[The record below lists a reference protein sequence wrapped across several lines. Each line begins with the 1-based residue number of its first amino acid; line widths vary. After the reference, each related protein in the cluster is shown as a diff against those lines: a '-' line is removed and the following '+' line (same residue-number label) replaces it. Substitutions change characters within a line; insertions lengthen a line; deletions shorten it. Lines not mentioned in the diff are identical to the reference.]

1 LASDV
6 TFPPAG
12 RAENLLMLPSLASP
26 WRDYRFALINEIDTT
41 ELSRTFFVDGV
52 FGFEGCNSTTPT
64 DSGR

>member
-52 FGFEGCNSTTPT
+52 FGFE
-64 DSGR
+64 